1 MYQLKLPHLSYR
13 AQRALRICT
22 VFTITVAIQEILR
35 VPHAGWIGF
44 AVIMIYAGFDNGTTL
59 FRAFH
64 RFWGMLLGLL
74 SGYVLWF
81 IGHLDYRTL
90 IIIIPLTIFFAY
102 YLAGHAYSIPTAFT
116 VNTAVIGTGYFYAHN
131 NYSITF
137 FIVDYALC
145 TIIGFAII
153 LVLEYFWFRRHRLM
167 TRFIEDTQLEIFKRL
182 QALVELVNQETIRHS
197 EFFRRCMALNS
208 NLTEVNNLVASSKFL
223 LSSEE
228 AVGDEFNR
236 FIELSARIFVS
247 IKALYSAY
255 YTKRYHKHDYY
266 QLYQQVQN
274 DLQELGQLL
283 AIPQQLSIQSGA
295 IHEAHN

>member
-1 MYQLKLPHLSYR
+1 MRALKLPHLSYR
-13 AQRALRICT
+13 AQRALKICT
-22 VFTITVAIQEILR
+22 VFTITVAVQEILR
-35 VPHAGWIGF
+35 IPHAGWIGF

-90 IIIIPLTIFFAY
+90 IVIIPATIFLAY
-102 YLAGHAYSIPTAFT
+102 FLVGHAYSIPTVFT

-137 FIVDYALC
+137 FITDYAIC
-145 TIIGFAII
+145 TVIGFAII
-153 LVLEYFWFRRHRLM
+153 LVVEYFWFRHQRLM
-167 TRFIEDTQLEIFKRL
+167 TRFIADTQQEIFARL
-182 QALVELVNQETIRHS
+182 QALVELINQDTIRHS
-197 EFFRRCMALNS
+197 EFFRRCVALNS
-208 NLTEVNNLVASSKFL
+208 SFNEVNNLVASSKFL
-223 LSSEE
+223 LSTEE

-236 FIELSARIFVS
+236 FIELTHRIFIA

-274 DLQELGQLL
+274 DLQELAFLL
-283 AIPQQLSIQSGA
+283 TISEKLTIQSGA